1 MVHVVDSDQAIADG
15 LVTLLSTY
23 GIEVLP
29 YSDAEAFFRHWPAN
43 PSHNCCLI
51 IDADIPGLSGPA
63 LLRELRMQRV
73 DIPVL
78 LLVGTSTPEMI
89 EASRGAGRVGII
101 QKPCV
106 DRTLTDRVLEIREAA
121 AAEPGGSRGAG
132 GCELRAACGKIP

>member
-1 MVHVVDSDQAIADG
+1 MKRGNFMVHVVDSDQAIADG

-29 YSDAEAFFRHWPAN
+29 YSDAESFFRHWLPN
-43 PSHNCCLI
+43 PSDNCCLI

-63 LLRELRMQRV
+63 LLQELRRQRV

-78 LLVGTSTPEMI
+78 MLVGTSTPEMM
-89 EASRGAGRVGII
+89 EASRSAARVGVI

-106 DRTLTDRVLEIREAA
+106 DHKLTDRVLEIRAA
-121 AAEPGGSRGAG
+121 AAARRADGRGS
-132 GCELRAACGKIP
+132 CGS